1 MKYIKQYLTEKLK
14 ITKYT
19 DVFKDLTF
27 DDVFEMIGN
36 TVKNK
41 HDNTYLFWED
51 IFDKPT
57 EFEYNN
63 NIYYFTAL
71 MAFNISGKRE
81 IALLYSEDT
90 KPSKQS
96 KTKTLIIEDLKDF
109 DGFSYDDKQRLLEYI
124 KNNSGK

>member
-14 ITKYT
+14 IQKHK

-27 DDVFEMIGN
+27 DDIYEMISIV
-36 TVKNK
+36 VKNK
-41 HDNTYLFWED
+41 HANTYLFWENV
-51 IFDKPT
+51 FDKPT
-57 EFEYNN
+57 EFEYNGT
-63 NIYYFTAL
+63 IYYFTAL

-90 KPSKQS
+90 KPTKQS
-96 KTKTLIIEDLKDF
+96 KTKTLIMEDIKDF

-124 KNNSGK
+124 KNNSRK